1 MFPLPTPFLIIS
13 LKYLLHFLSIFTPI
27 LLHLKKLL
35 RYFAVFYDTFSLK
48 KNVCKPWFSAN
59 FSIFPS
65 ILFCCEIFS
74 QIISVLYSQ
83 SYWKVKLWDS
93 DQHRY
98 YRFLHCSYSRLNTY
112 TKYFVLSALNTKFRY
127 IYSINLTPIPYSLN
141 KFKTQEKVFKGVS
154 NFLK

>member
-1 MFPLPTPFLIIS
+1 M
-13 LKYLLHFLSIFTPI
+13 
-27 LLHLKKLL
+27 
-35 RYFAVFYDTFSLK
+35 
-48 KNVCKPWFSAN
+48 
-59 FSIFPS
+59 
-65 ILFCCEIFS
+65 
-74 QIISVLYSQ
+74 
-83 SYWKVKLWDS
+83 WDS

>member
-1 MFPLPTPFLIIS
+1 MFVRGYQMSDCKEITEL
-13 LKYLLHFLSIFTPI
+13 
-27 LLHLKKLL
+27 
-35 RYFAVFYDTFSLK
+35 FYNTVHTINAKDYTKEQLD
-48 KNVCKPWFSAN
+48 V
-59 FSIFPS
+59 
-65 ILFCCEIFS
+65 
-74 QIISVLYSQ
+74 
-83 SYWKVKLWDS
+83 WDS